1 MGCLM
6 RRVTTGRT
14 VTISCIRTIDIGG
27 EGGSDGDETFDWHD
41 VTEIG
46 ETSMDVA
53 GVLADFASA
62 NFVGATFGAMGLG
75 FGDVLGDEDKSSG
88 VSISKFH
95 DTGLVDGLEDK
106 VLEKTK
112 WGAAY
117 KTARD
122 NWAKGDGAE
131 IGTRLNGTANRTFSS
146 TEAMRSDAQS
156 KKFASP
162 KTGCDMAGLVKKASA
177 SAQVVIAGLDTIC
190 SWLGLQNP
198 VDYLIRKPFFGDWDE
213 MEQAEGDWLALA
225 SQCASLS
232 DDFASLAQEA
242 RAGAWQGNAGEAF
255 AGSCDTVSE
264 LFEQG
269 VEPCQEI
276 AEALEGLEELAKNT
290 LNLVLDAITTFADI
304 AESIQKLIAAGSL
317 AWTGIG
323 ALVAVVE
330 GIDLAGD
337 VIHACEVIGDAIEA
351 INQLLNAIT
360 AFCDCTKAMNHVFDS
375 TQRVRRVATS

>member
-6 RRVTTGRT
+6 RRVAGRT
-14 VTISCIRTIDIGG
+14 VALSYIHTIDIGG
-27 EGGSDGDETFDWHD
+27 DGGSGEDEASDWHD
-41 VTEIG
+41 ITD
-46 ETSMDVA
+46 TA
-53 GVLADFASA
+53 GRIVDA
-62 NFVGATFGAMGLG
+62 FGAIASGAGGDYVGLTLG
-75 FGDVLGDEDKSSG
+75 LVNAVSDDVLGDEDKSSDVSVSTIGKTG
-88 VSISKFH
+88 V
-95 DTGLVDGLEDK
+95 TDGLENMALDRTSWGKKYKKFQDSWETKAKDMSRFGDK
-106 VLEKTK
+106 
-112 WGAAY
+112 G
-117 KTARD
+117 
-122 NWAKGDGAE
+122 
-131 IGTRLNGTANRTFSS
+131 RTFSS
-146 TEAMRSDAQS
+146 TEAMRSDAQPG
-156 KKFASP
+156 KFARP
-162 KTGCDMAGLVKKASA
+162 QTGYDMADLVKKASA

-190 SWLGLQNP
+190 SWLGLPNP

-255 AGSCDTVSE
+255 AGSCDTVSD

-360 AFCDCTKAMNHVFDS
+360 AFRDCTKAMNHVFDS